1 MRPRLTTK
9 EKADIA
15 KATVTMPELLCAF
28 GLDGNARHGRIKCP
42 IHNGANEE
50 SFVFKDHVFHCF
62 ACGAK
67 GSVVSFAE
75 QYLHCSFEDALREIN
90 RMFRLWEDDPGKPVN
105 IVRQQSLRSRALE
118 AEKRKIQEGNKKKA
132 DYAKRLELARLDGNA
147 IRYAPKS
154 ELDEFAPEFVE
165 ALQKISVQEYISE
178 A

>member
-1 MRPRLTTK
+1 MKAKLTTK

-42 IHNGANEE
+42 IHNGANEG
-50 SFVFKDHVFHCF
+50 SFAFKDRVFHCF

-67 GSVVSFAE
+67 GGVVSFAE
-75 QYLHCSFEDALREIN
+75 QYLHCGFEDALREIN
-90 RMFRLWEDDPGKPVN
+90 RMFRLWEDDPDKPVN
-105 IVRQQSLRSRALE
+105 IVRQQSLRNRALE
-118 AEKRKIQEGNKKKA
+118 AEKRKIQEANKKKA

-154 ELDEFAPEFVE
+154 ELDELAPEFVE

>member
-1 MRPRLTTK
+1 MRTKLTTK

-28 GLDGNARHGRIKCP
+28 GLNGNARHGRIKCP
-42 IHNGANEE
+42 IHNGANNE

-62 ACGAK
+62 ACDAK
-67 GSVVSFAE
+67 GSVVSFVE
-75 QYLHCSFEDALREIN
+75 QYLSCTFEDALREIN
-90 RMFRLWEDDPGKPVN
+90 RMFQLWNDDPAGPVN
-105 IVRQQSLRSRALE
+105 IVRQQSLRGRALE
-118 AEKRKIQEGNKKKA
+118 AEKQKIQAANKKKA

-154 ELDEFAPEFVE
+154 ESDEWAPEFVE